1 MNFTDIRRRII
12 VALVSDDI
20 LFDQLVLK
28 GGNAISLIYGF
39 GNRASLDLDFSIEN
53 DFKDLEDSKRR
64 IFTALEEKFGEIG
77 FTVFDKKFG
86 PRPQREKPNMGRQWG
101 GYQLE
106 FKLIDT
112 FKEKNLGGDLEA
124 IRRNALVVGPD
135 QMRCFTVDL
144 SKYEYCV
151 GKVEKEL
158 DNYTIYV
165 YTPEMIVVEK
175 LRAICQQMP
184 AYPLNTSQRARAR
197 DFYDIHLLVAAEGID
212 LTTDRNVTLIKDIF
226 LAKEVPIHL
235 LRDIEGQYEKHR
247 LDWPAVKDSV
257 SVPVKNFDFYFKFV
271 LGEAAK
277 ILKVLGVV

>member
-1 MNFTDIRRRII
+1 MNFIDIRRRII
-12 VALVSDDI
+12 VALFSDDT

-28 GGNAISLIYGF
+28 GGNAISLIYGL

-53 DFKDLEDSKRR
+53 DFNDVENSKRR
-64 IFTALEEKFGEIG
+64 IFTVLEEKFGEIG
-77 FTVFDKKFG
+77 FTVFDKKFV
-86 PRPQREKPNMGRQWG
+86 PRPQREKPNMGQQWG

-106 FKLIDT
+106 FKLIET
-112 FKEKNLGGDLEA
+112 SKEKNLVGDLEA

-144 SKYEYCV
+144 SKYEYCT

-184 AYPLNTSQRARAR
+184 AYELNTSQRARAR

-212 LTTDRNVTLIKDIF
+212 LTTDRNVNLIKDIF
-226 LAKEVPIHL
+226 LAKQVPIHL
-235 LRDIEGQYEKHR
+235 LRNIEEQYERHR

-257 SVPVKNFDFYFKFV
+257 SVSLNDFDFYFNFV
-271 LGEAAK
+271 LGEVAK
-277 ILKVLGVV
+277 ILKILRVV

>member
-12 VALVSDDI
+12 VALVSDDT

-135 QMRCFTVDL
+135 QMRCQR
-144 SKYEYCV
+144 SKHA
-151 GKVEKEL
+151 L
-158 DNYTIYV
+158 
-165 YTPEMIVVEK
+165 M
-175 LRAICQQMP
+175 
-184 AYPLNTSQRARAR
+184 
-197 DFYDIHLLVAAEGID
+197 
-212 LTTDRNVTLIKDIF
+212 
-226 LAKEVPIHL
+226 
-235 LRDIEGQYEKHR
+235 
-247 LDWPAVKDSV
+247 
-257 SVPVKNFDFYFKFV
+257 
-271 LGEAAK
+271 
-277 ILKVLGVV
+277 